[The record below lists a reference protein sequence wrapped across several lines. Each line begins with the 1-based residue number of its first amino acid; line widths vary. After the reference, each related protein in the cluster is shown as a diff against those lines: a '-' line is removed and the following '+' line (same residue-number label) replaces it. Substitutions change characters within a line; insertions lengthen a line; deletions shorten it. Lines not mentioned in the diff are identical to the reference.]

1 MDNIPYAECVFEP
14 KTLLNLFLTK
24 NQLHDLL
31 IDECLITQVDCS
43 KVIK

>member
-14 KTLLNLFLTK
+14 KNVIKSIFNK

-31 IDECLITQVDCS
+31 IDEYLITQVDCS
-43 KVIK
+43 EVIK